1 RAVGAGKTLTAIG
14 LSQSPLA
21 TGFRCNFGFIE
32 VGGADVVVRV
42 TARSG
47 ATGEVLGSS
56 DFPLAANSLAQANSS
71 MLLGGAGA
79 AFDNF
84 YLQYS
89 VVSGSGRIFAYAT
102 VNDNTSGDAIYV
114 QAE

>member
-1 RAVGAGKTLTAIG
+1 VTAIG

-32 VGGADVVVRV
+32 VGGAEAIVRV

-47 ATGEVLGSS
+47 QTGEVLGAS
-56 DFPLAANSLAQANSS
+56 DFVLPANTLVQTNSS

-79 AFDNF
+79 AVDNF

-89 VVSGSGRIFAYAT
+89 VVSGSGKIFAYAT